1 LQKLVKLLQ
10 KSNIMLALSSQLSFQ
25 IVCHSYR
32 LKIKKEL
39 GKNQTKNEQKPNET
53 EGDLHLVQ

>member
-1 LQKLVKLLQ
+1 
-10 KSNIMLALSSQLSFQ
+10 MLALSNQLSFQ
-25 IVCHSYR
+25 IVCH
-32 LKIKKEL
+32 KIKKEL